1 MKKKISP
8 KNRDYYESIV
18 PEIDNLKKNGL
29 INSYIGNK
37 GYSIYK
43 ISLNDDIIEFIKKE
57 LTVKPFMQSSIVQPN
72 SFPIYLESDKKI
84 YVPRFWGINIFGNP
98 KTLKIKMGKSID
110 LKFNGEL
117 RDYQKTVM
125 DSYLKAIKFGS
136 KEEENSEGSALIE
149 LGCGMGKCMGIDTP
163 IMMYNGDIKMVQD
176 IKVGDQLMGDDS
188 TPRNV
193 LSLARGREMMYD
205 IIPIKGD
212 KYTVNE
218 SHILSLKSSV
228 NKSAKY
234 KKNEIIDMPLLDYL
248 NLPKSYHGR
257 AGCLLGYRVGVEFT
271 PKDVDIEPYYL
282 GLWLGDG
289 TSRTTGITTVDNCV
303 IDYIN
308 EYSERL
314 NSRVVICDSNRT
326 RCCTYSI
333 VNSSTNKENNFKG
346 NNKLLNMLKNH
357 NLLLNK
363 HIPKIY
369 KCNSRQVRLELLAG
383 IIDSDGSAENGGYDI
398 IQKNETL
405 LDDIIYVARSL
416 GFAAYKKECKKS
428 CMYKGEKK
436 EGVYYRT
443 NIHGKG
449 LEDIPVKCERKKVE
463 PRRQIKDA
471 LNTRIKV
478 EKREIDNYY
487 GFELDGNR
495 RYLLGDYTV
504 THNTVLG
511 LKIVEV
517 IKKKTIIFVHK
528 TFLKNQWIERIKQYL
543 PDARIGCVQGQVI
556 DIEEKDIVIAMIQS
570 ISMKSYPDSLFDD
583 FGLSIYDECFP
594 SSTLIH
600 TSKGKKRISML
611 YEIWE
616 KYGVNNDI
624 EILSFNRIKKIFEYK
639 PLNYAWQKQS
649 KNLIKFKLSKQI
661 IECTINHKILT
672 NKGYIE
678 ADKLNIGD
686 IILSKYDIQHKDN
699 LICPCLNDDQLQIVY
714 GSYLGDGCI
723 LKTKKDRY
731 RLKIIHCKEQ
741 KSYCEWKANM
751 FGITKLEYIEKN
763 GYSQKE
769 AYRFC
774 SKCFDMDNSLADN
787 RNEIPDWLIEKID
800 ARGIAIWFMDDGSVT
815 KKVLKDNNISYFAKI
830 SSNNYDYINHNKI
843 QAIFR
848 KFNIETKIYKTRTYY
863 EISFNKENSIKLF
876 DLIRNY
882 NHSNMDYKLNSV
894 SNNKYI
900 WNNEFLEYGSLK
912 ITKKEYITKLR
923 DINVYDI
930 EVKDNHNFIIATGS
944 QDTNYIDGPIVS
956 NCHHIS
962 SETFSN
968 CLRKC
973 TTLYGLGLSATMNRK
988 DGLTNVFKMYL
999 GDICNK
1005 QKKKVE
1011 EDNVLVKAID
1021 YNVYDD
1027 DEYNEVERDFRGNVK
1042 HTTMLSKVSNFN
1054 YRTDF
1059 IINVI
1064 ENELKINKEQQ
1075 IILLGHQ
1082 KNLLNYI
1089 YKVVELKNLTSV
1101 GYYIGGMKEKDLK
1114 ASESKQLILATYAM
1128 AAEGLDIPSLTT
1140 LILATPK
1147 SDIVQSVGRILR
1159 EKHSNPLIIDIIDQ
1173 HDCFINQFAK
1183 RKAFYNEKN
1192 YKIIRT
1198 NNERYIDYIKYIKK
1212 GEEFD
1217 EEEIWKEV
1225 VVKSKKS
1232 KENKCLIKI

>member
-43 ISLNDDIIEFIKKE
+43 ICLNEKIIDFIKKE
-57 LTVKPFMQSSIVQPN
+57 LTVKPFMQSSLVEPN

-98 KTLKIKMGKSID
+98 KTLKISYGKAINLD
-110 LKFNGEL
+110 FNGNL
-117 RDYQKTVM
+117 RDYQTNVLNA
-125 DSYLKAIKFGS
+125 YLKAINFEE
-136 KEEENSEGSALIE
+136 KEENNVGNSSALIE
-149 LGCGMGKCMGIDTP
+149 LWTGAGKCMGIDTP

-205 IIPIKGD
+205 IIPTKGD

-218 SHILSLKSSV
+218 SHILSLKMSSNYN
-228 NKSAKY
+228 NKKY
-234 KKNEIIDMPLLDYL
+234 NHPKKNDIHDVSLLEYL
-248 NLPKSYHGR
+248 NLPKGFKHI
-257 AGCLLGYRVGVEFT
+257 LKGYRVGVEFT
-271 PKDVDIEPYYL
+271 SKDVDIEPYFL

-289 TSRTTGITTVDNCV
+289 TSRTTGITTLDDCV
-303 IDYIN
+303 INYIN

-314 NSRVVICDSNRT
+314 NSRVVICDTNGT

-346 NNKLLNMLKNH
+346 NNKLLNMLKNY

-383 IIDSDGSAENGGYDI
+383 IIDSDGCESHGGYDI

-416 GFAAYKKECKKS
+416 GFAAYKKVCKKS

-471 LNTRIKV
+471 LNTGIKV

-504 THNTVLG
+504 THNTVLA

-528 TFLKNQWIERIKQYL
+528 TFLKNQWIERIKEYL
-543 PDARIGCVQGQVI
+543 PNAKIGCIQGQVI
-556 DIEEKDIVIAMIQS
+556 DIEGKDIVIAMIQS

-583 FGLSIYDECFP
+583 FGLSIYDEC
-594 SSTLIH
+594 
-600 TSKGKKRISML
+600 
-611 YEIWE
+611 
-616 KYGVNNDI
+616 
-624 EILSFNRIKKIFEYK
+624 
-639 PLNYAWQKQS
+639 
-649 KNLIKFKLSKQI
+649 
-661 IECTINHKILT
+661 
-672 NKGYIE
+672 
-678 ADKLNIGD
+678 
-686 IILSKYDIQHKDN
+686 
-699 LICPCLNDDQLQIVY
+699 
-714 GSYLGDGCI
+714 
-723 LKTKKDRY
+723 
-731 RLKIIHCKEQ
+731 
-741 KSYCEWKANM
+741 
-751 FGITKLEYIEKN
+751 
-763 GYSQKE
+763 
-769 AYRFC
+769 
-774 SKCFDMDNSLADN
+774 
-787 RNEIPDWLIEKID
+787 
-800 ARGIAIWFMDDGSVT
+800 
-815 KKVLKDNNISYFAKI
+815 
-830 SSNNYDYINHNKI
+830 
-843 QAIFR
+843 
-848 KFNIETKIYKTRTYY
+848 
-863 EISFNKENSIKLF
+863 
-876 DLIRNY
+876 
-882 NHSNMDYKLNSV
+882 
-894 SNNKYI
+894 
-900 WNNEFLEYGSLK
+900 
-912 ITKKEYITKLR
+912 
-923 DINVYDI
+923 
-930 EVKDNHNFIIATGS
+930 
-944 QDTNYIDGPIVS
+944 
-956 NCHHIS
+956 HHIS
-962 SETFSN
+962 SEVFSN

-999 GDICNK
+999 GDICYKNK
-1005 QKKKVE
+1005 SEQIQF
-1011 EDNVLVKAID
+1011 DVLVKAID

-1027 DEYNEVERDFRGNVK
+1027 DEYNEVARDYRGNVK

-1059 IINVI
+1059 IVNVI
-1064 ENELKINKEQQ
+1064 ENELKINNNQQ
-1075 IILLGHQ
+1075 ILLLAHQ
-1082 KNLLNYI
+1082 RKFLNYLFKAIEYKNLG
-1089 YKVVELKNLTSV
+1089 TV
-1101 GYYIGGMKEKDLK
+1101 GYYIGGMKEADLK
-1114 ASESKQLILATYAM
+1114 ASEKNQIILATYQM
-1128 AAEGLDIPSLTT
+1128 AAEGLDIKTLTS

-1212 GEEFD
+1212 GEEFN

>member
-8 KNRDYYESIV
+8 KNKNYYEKIL
-18 PEIDNLKKNGL
+18 PEIENLKKNDL

-43 ISLNDDIIEFIKKE
+43 ISLNEKIIDFIKKE
-57 LTVKPFMQSSIVQPN
+57 LTIKPFIQSSLIEPN
-72 SFPIYLESDKKI
+72 SFPIYLESEKKI
-84 YVPRFWGINIFGNP
+84 YVPRFWGINIFGYP
-98 KTLKIKMGKSID
+98 KTLKIKIGKSID

-149 LGCGMGKCMGIDTP
+149 LGCGLGK
-163 IMMYNGDIKMVQD
+163 
-176 IKVGDQLMGDDS
+176 
-188 TPRNV
+188 
-193 LSLARGREMMYD
+193 
-205 IIPIKGD
+205 
-212 KYTVNE
+212 
-218 SHILSLKSSV
+218 
-228 NKSAKY
+228 
-234 KKNEIIDMPLLDYL
+234 
-248 NLPKSYHGR
+248 
-257 AGCLLGYRVGVEFT
+257 
-271 PKDVDIEPYYL
+271 
-282 GLWLGDG
+282 
-289 TSRTTGITTVDNCV
+289 
-303 IDYIN
+303 
-308 EYSERL
+308 
-314 NSRVVICDSNRT
+314 
-326 RCCTYSI
+326 
-333 VNSSTNKENNFKG
+333 
-346 NNKLLNMLKNH
+346 
-357 NLLLNK
+357 
-363 HIPKIY
+363 
-369 KCNSRQVRLELLAG
+369 
-383 IIDSDGSAENGGYDI
+383 
-398 IQKNETL
+398 
-405 LDDIIYVARSL
+405 
-416 GFAAYKKECKKS
+416 
-428 CMYKGEKK
+428 
-436 EGVYYRT
+436 
-443 NIHGKG
+443 
-449 LEDIPVKCERKKVE
+449 
-463 PRRQIKDA
+463 
-471 LNTRIKV
+471 
-478 EKREIDNYY
+478 
-487 GFELDGNR
+487 
-495 RYLLGDYTV
+495 
-504 THNTVLG
+504 TVLG
-511 LKIVEV
+511 LKIIQVLR
-517 IKKKTIIFVHK
+517 KKTIIFVHK

-543 PDARIGCVQGQVI
+543 PDAKIGTIQGQTI
-556 DIEEKDIVIAMIQS
+556 DIEDKDIVIAMIQS
-570 ISMKSYPDSLFDD
+570 ISMKSYPDNLFDE
-583 FGLSIYDECFP
+583 FGFSCFDECFP
-594 SSTLIH
+594 SYTLIH
-600 TSKGKKRISML
+600 TNKGKKKISML

-616 KYGVNNDI
+616 KYGLNNDI
-624 EILSFNRIKKIFEYK
+624 EILSFNITKKKFEYK

-661 IECTINHKILT
+661 MECTINHKILT

-686 IILSKYDIQHKDN
+686 IILCKYDLQHKDN
-699 LICPCLNDDQLQIVY
+699 LICPCLNDDQLQILY

-723 LKTKKDRY
+723 QKTVKDRY
-731 RLKIIHCKEQ
+731 RLRIIHCKEQ
-741 KSYCEWKANM
+741 KLYCEWKASM
-751 FGITKLEYIEKN
+751 FGITELEYIEKN

-769 AYRFC
+769 AYRFS
-774 SKCFDMDNSLADN
+774 SKCFDMDNSLAN
-787 RNEIPDWLIEKID
+787 NKKEIPDWLINKID
-800 ARGIAIWFMDDGSVT
+800 ERAIAIWFMDDGSLSKYT
-815 KKVLKDNNISYFAKI
+815 LKDGSVSCCATLH
-830 SSNNYDYINHNKI
+830 SNNFDYDNHIKLLNLFK
-843 QAIFR
+843 
-848 KFNIETKIYKTRTYY
+848 KYNIECIISKSKKYNYLRFDNKNTKALL
-863 EISFNKENSIKLF
+863 N
-876 DLIRNY
+876 LIRKY
-882 NHSNMDYKLNSV
+882 IHSNFEYKIDFISDNQY
-894 SNNKYI
+894 N
-900 WNNEFLEYGSLK
+900 WNNEFLKYGSLK
-912 ITKKEYITKLR
+912 ITKKEYIKKLR

-944 QDTNYIDGPIVS
+944 KDTNYIDGPIVS

-973 TTLYGLGLSATMNRK
+973 TTLYSLGLSATMNRK
-988 DGLTNVFKMYL
+988 DGLTHVFKMYL

-1005 QKKKVE
+1005 QKKKAE

-1021 YNVYDD
+1021 YVVLD
-1027 DEYNEVERDFRGNVK
+1027 DEDYNEVERDFRGNVK

-1089 YKVVELKNLTSV
+1089 YKAIELKNLTSV

-1114 ASESKQLILATYAM
+1114 ISESKQLILATYAM

-1225 VVKSKKS
+1225 VVKCKKS
-1232 KENKCLIKI
+1232 KEKKCLIKL

>member
-43 ISLNDDIIEFIKKE
+43 ISLNDKIIEFIKKE
-57 LTVKPFMQSSIVQPN
+57 LTVKPFMQSSLVEPN

-149 LGCGMGKCMGIDTP
+149 LGCGLGK
-163 IMMYNGDIKMVQD
+163 
-176 IKVGDQLMGDDS
+176 
-188 TPRNV
+188 
-193 LSLARGREMMYD
+193 
-205 IIPIKGD
+205 
-212 KYTVNE
+212 
-218 SHILSLKSSV
+218 
-228 NKSAKY
+228 
-234 KKNEIIDMPLLDYL
+234 
-248 NLPKSYHGR
+248 
-257 AGCLLGYRVGVEFT
+257 
-271 PKDVDIEPYYL
+271 
-282 GLWLGDG
+282 
-289 TSRTTGITTVDNCV
+289 
-303 IDYIN
+303 
-308 EYSERL
+308 
-314 NSRVVICDSNRT
+314 
-326 RCCTYSI
+326 
-333 VNSSTNKENNFKG
+333 
-346 NNKLLNMLKNH
+346 
-357 NLLLNK
+357 
-363 HIPKIY
+363 
-369 KCNSRQVRLELLAG
+369 
-383 IIDSDGSAENGGYDI
+383 
-398 IQKNETL
+398 
-405 LDDIIYVARSL
+405 
-416 GFAAYKKECKKS
+416 
-428 CMYKGEKK
+428 
-436 EGVYYRT
+436 
-443 NIHGKG
+443 
-449 LEDIPVKCERKKVE
+449 
-463 PRRQIKDA
+463 
-471 LNTRIKV
+471 
-478 EKREIDNYY
+478 
-487 GFELDGNR
+487 
-495 RYLLGDYTV
+495 
-504 THNTVLG
+504 TVLG
-511 LKIVEV
+511 LKIIQVLR
-517 IKKKTIIFVHK
+517 KKTIIFVHK

-543 PDARIGCVQGQVI
+543 PDAKIGTIQGQII
-556 DIEEKDIVIAMIQS
+556 DIEDKDIVIAMIQS
-570 ISMKSYPDSLFDD
+570 ISMKSYPDNLFDE
-583 FGLSIYDECFP
+583 FGLSCFDECFP

-600 TSKGKKRISML
+600 TNKGKKKISIL

-624 EILSFNRIKKIFEYK
+624 EILSFNITKKKFEYK
-639 PLNYAWQKQS
+639 PLNYAWQKES

-661 IECTINHKILT
+661 MECTINHKILT

-686 IILSKYDIQHKDN
+686 IILCKYDLQHKDN
-699 LICPCLNDDQLQIVY
+699 LICPCLNDDQLQILY

-723 LKTKKDRY
+723 QKTVKDRY
-731 RLKIIHCKEQ
+731 RLRIIHCKEQ
-741 KSYCEWKANM
+741 KLYCEWKANM
-751 FGITKLEYIEKN
+751 FGITELEYIEKN

-769 AYRFC
+769 AYRFS
-774 SKCFDMDNSLADN
+774 SKCFDMDNSLAN
-787 RNEIPDWLIEKID
+787 NKKEIPDWLINKID
-800 ARGIAIWFMDDGSVT
+800 ERAIAIWFMDDGSLSKYT
-815 KKVLKDNNISYFAKI
+815 LKDGSVSCYATLH
-830 SSNNYDYINHNKI
+830 SNNFDYDNHIKLLNLFK
-843 QAIFR
+843 
-848 KFNIETKIYKTRTYY
+848 KYNIECIISKSKKYNYLRFDNKNTKALL
-863 EISFNKENSIKLF
+863 N
-876 DLIRNY
+876 LIRKY
-882 NHSNMDYKLNSV
+882 IHSNFEYKIDFISDNQY
-894 SNNKYI
+894 N
-900 WNNEFLEYGSLK
+900 WNNEFLKYGSLK
-912 ITKKEYITKLR
+912 ITKKEYIKKLR

-944 QDTNYIDGPIVS
+944 KDTNYIDGPIVS

-973 TTLYGLGLSATMNRK
+973 TTLYSLGLSATMNRK
-988 DGLTNVFKMYL
+988 DGLTQVFKMYL

-1005 QKKKVE
+1005 QKKKEE

-1021 YNVYDD
+1021 YIVLDD
-1027 DEYNEVERDFRGNVK
+1027 EEYNEVERDYRGNVK
-1042 HTTMLSKVSNFN
+1042 HTTMLSKVSRFN

-1089 YKVVELKNLTSV
+1089 YKAIELKNLTSV

-1114 ASESKQLILATYAM
+1114 ISESKQLILATYAM
-1128 AAEGLDIPSLTT
+1128 AAEGLDIPTLTT

>member
-43 ISLNDDIIEFIKKE
+43 ISLNDKIIEFIKKE
-57 LTVKPFMQSSIVQPN
+57 LTVKPFMQSSLVEPN

-149 LGCGMGKCMGIDTP
+149 LGCGLGK
-163 IMMYNGDIKMVQD
+163 
-176 IKVGDQLMGDDS
+176 
-188 TPRNV
+188 
-193 LSLARGREMMYD
+193 
-205 IIPIKGD
+205 
-212 KYTVNE
+212 
-218 SHILSLKSSV
+218 
-228 NKSAKY
+228 
-234 KKNEIIDMPLLDYL
+234 
-248 NLPKSYHGR
+248 
-257 AGCLLGYRVGVEFT
+257 
-271 PKDVDIEPYYL
+271 
-282 GLWLGDG
+282 
-289 TSRTTGITTVDNCV
+289 
-303 IDYIN
+303 
-308 EYSERL
+308 
-314 NSRVVICDSNRT
+314 
-326 RCCTYSI
+326 
-333 VNSSTNKENNFKG
+333 
-346 NNKLLNMLKNH
+346 
-357 NLLLNK
+357 
-363 HIPKIY
+363 
-369 KCNSRQVRLELLAG
+369 
-383 IIDSDGSAENGGYDI
+383 
-398 IQKNETL
+398 
-405 LDDIIYVARSL
+405 
-416 GFAAYKKECKKS
+416 
-428 CMYKGEKK
+428 
-436 EGVYYRT
+436 
-443 NIHGKG
+443 
-449 LEDIPVKCERKKVE
+449 
-463 PRRQIKDA
+463 
-471 LNTRIKV
+471 
-478 EKREIDNYY
+478 
-487 GFELDGNR
+487 
-495 RYLLGDYTV
+495 
-504 THNTVLG
+504 TVLG
-511 LKIVEV
+511 LKIIQV
-517 IKKKTIIFVHK
+517 IRKKTIIFVHK

-543 PDARIGCVQGQVI
+543 PDAKIGTIQGQII
-556 DIEEKDIVIAMIQS
+556 DIEDKDIVIAMIQS
-570 ISMKSYPDSLFDD
+570 ISMKSYPDNLFDE
-583 FGLSIYDECFP
+583 FGFSCFDECFP

-600 TSKGKKRISML
+600 TNKGKKKISML

-616 KYGVNNDI
+616 KYGLNNDI
-624 EILSFNRIKKIFEYK
+624 EILSFNTTKKKFEYK

-661 IECTINHKILT
+661 MECTINHKILT

-686 IILSKYDIQHKDN
+686 IILCKYDLQHKDN
-699 LICPCLNDDQLQIVY
+699 LICPCLNDDQLQILY

-723 LKTKKDRY
+723 QKTVKDRY
-731 RLKIIHCKEQ
+731 RLRIIHCKEQ
-741 KSYCEWKANM
+741 KLYCEWKASM
-751 FGITKLEYIEKN
+751 FGITELEYIEKN

-769 AYRFC
+769 AYRFS
-774 SKCFDMDNSLADN
+774 SKCFDMDNSLAN
-787 RNEIPDWLIEKID
+787 NKKEIPDWLINKID
-800 ARGIAIWFMDDGSVT
+800 ERAIAIWFMDDGSLSKYT
-815 KKVLKDNNISYFAKI
+815 LKDGSVSCYATLH
-830 SSNNYDYINHNKI
+830 SNNFDNDNHLKLLNLFK
-843 QAIFR
+843 
-848 KFNIETKIYKTRTYY
+848 KYNIECIISKSNKYNYLRFDNKNTKALL
-863 EISFNKENSIKLF
+863 N
-876 DLIRNY
+876 LIRKY
-882 NHSNMDYKLNSV
+882 IHSNFEYKIDFISDNQY
-894 SNNKYI
+894 N
-900 WNNEFLEYGSLK
+900 WNNEFLKYGSLK
-912 ITKKEYITKLR
+912 ITKKEYIKKLR

-944 QDTNYIDGPIVS
+944 KDTNYIDGPIVS

-988 DGLTNVFKMYL
+988 DGLTRVFKMYL

-1005 QKKKVE
+1005 QKNKVE
-1011 EDNVLVKAID
+1011 EDNVLVKVID
-1021 YNVYDD
+1021 YVVLDD

-1059 IINVI
+1059 IVNVI

-1089 YKVVELKNLTSV
+1089 YKAVELKNLTNV

-1114 ASESKQLILATYAM
+1114 VSESKQLILATYAM

-1212 GEEFD
+1212 GEKFD

-1225 VVKSKKS
+1225 VVKSKKT

>member
-43 ISLNDDIIEFIKKE
+43 ISLNNKIIEFIKKE
-57 LTVKPFMQSSIVQPN
+57 LTVKPFMQSSLVEPN

-98 KTLKIKMGKSID
+98 KTLKISYGKSINLD
-110 LKFNGEL
+110 FKGIL
-117 RDYQKTVM
+117 RDYQTNVLNA
-125 DSYLKAIKFGS
+125 YLKTINFEE
-136 KEEENSEGSALIE
+136 KEENNVGNSSALIE
-149 LGCGMGKCMGIDTP
+149 LWTGAGKCMGIDTP
-163 IMMYNGDIKMVQD
+163 ILMYNGDIKMVQD

-205 IIPIKGD
+205 IIPTKGD

-218 SHILSLKSSV
+218 SHILSLKMSSNYN
-228 NKSAKY
+228 NKKY
-234 KKNEIIDMPLLDYL
+234 NNPKKNDIHDVSLLEYL
-248 NLPKSYHGR
+248 NLPKGFKHI
-257 AGCLLGYRVGVEFT
+257 LKGYRVGVEFT
-271 PKDVDIEPYYL
+271 YKDVDIEPYFL

-289 TSRTTGITTVDNCV
+289 TSRTTGITTIDDCV
-303 IDYIN
+303 INYIN
-308 EYSERL
+308 EYLERL
-314 NSRVVICDSNRT
+314 NSREVICDSNGT

-333 VNSSTNKENNFKG
+333 VNISINKENNFKG
-346 NNKLLNMLKNH
+346 NNKLLNMLKNY

-383 IIDSDGSAENGGYDI
+383 IIDSDGCESHGGYEI

-416 GFAAYKKECKKS
+416 GFAAYKKVCKKS

-436 EGVYYRT
+436 EGLYYRT

-449 LEDIPVKCERKKVE
+449 LEDIPIKCERKKVE
-463 PRRQIKDA
+463 LRRQIKDA
-471 LNTRIKV
+471 LNTGIKV

-504 THNTVLG
+504 THNTVLA

-528 TFLKNQWIERIKQYL
+528 TFLKNQWIERIKEYL
-543 PDARIGCVQGQVI
+543 PDAKIGCIQGQVI
-556 DIEEKDIVIAMIQS
+556 DIEDKDIVIAMIQS

-583 FGLSIYDECFP
+583 FGLSIYDEC
-594 SSTLIH
+594 
-600 TSKGKKRISML
+600 
-611 YEIWE
+611 
-616 KYGVNNDI
+616 
-624 EILSFNRIKKIFEYK
+624 
-639 PLNYAWQKQS
+639 
-649 KNLIKFKLSKQI
+649 
-661 IECTINHKILT
+661 
-672 NKGYIE
+672 
-678 ADKLNIGD
+678 
-686 IILSKYDIQHKDN
+686 
-699 LICPCLNDDQLQIVY
+699 
-714 GSYLGDGCI
+714 
-723 LKTKKDRY
+723 
-731 RLKIIHCKEQ
+731 
-741 KSYCEWKANM
+741 
-751 FGITKLEYIEKN
+751 
-763 GYSQKE
+763 
-769 AYRFC
+769 
-774 SKCFDMDNSLADN
+774 
-787 RNEIPDWLIEKID
+787 
-800 ARGIAIWFMDDGSVT
+800 
-815 KKVLKDNNISYFAKI
+815 
-830 SSNNYDYINHNKI
+830 
-843 QAIFR
+843 
-848 KFNIETKIYKTRTYY
+848 
-863 EISFNKENSIKLF
+863 
-876 DLIRNY
+876 
-882 NHSNMDYKLNSV
+882 
-894 SNNKYI
+894 
-900 WNNEFLEYGSLK
+900 
-912 ITKKEYITKLR
+912 
-923 DINVYDI
+923 
-930 EVKDNHNFIIATGS
+930 
-944 QDTNYIDGPIVS
+944 
-956 NCHHIS
+956 HHIS
-962 SETFSN
+962 SEVFSN

-999 GDICNK
+999 GDICYKNK
-1005 QKKKVE
+1005 SEQIQF
-1011 EDNVLVKAID
+1011 DVLVKAID

-1027 DEYNEVERDFRGNVK
+1027 EEYNEVVRDYRGNVK

-1059 IINVI
+1059 IVDVI
-1064 ENELKINKEQQ
+1064 ENELKVNNKQQ
-1075 IILLGHQ
+1075 ILLLAHQ
-1082 KNLLNYI
+1082 RKFLNYLFKAIEYKNLG
-1089 YKVVELKNLTSV
+1089 TV
-1101 GYYIGGMKEKDLK
+1101 GYYIGGMKEADLK
-1114 ASESKQLILATYAM
+1114 ASEKNQIILATYQM
-1128 AAEGLDIPSLTT
+1128 AAEGLDIKTLTS

-1198 NNERYIDYIKYIKK
+1198 NNEKYIDYIKYIKK
-1212 GEEFD
+1212 GEKFN

-1225 VVKSKKS
+1225 IVKSKKT

>member
-43 ISLNDDIIEFIKKE
+43 ISLNDKIIEFIKKE
-57 LTVKPFMQSSIVQPN
+57 LTVKPFMQSSLVEPN

-98 KTLKIKMGKSID
+98 KTLKISYGKAINLD
-110 LKFNGEL
+110 FNGNL
-117 RDYQKTVM
+117 RDYQTNVLNA
-125 DSYLKAIKFGS
+125 YLKAINFEE
-136 KEEENSEGSALIE
+136 KEENNVGNSSALIE
-149 LGCGMGKCMGIDTP
+149 LWTGAGKCVGIDTP

-205 IIPIKGD
+205 IIPTKGD

-218 SHILSLKSSV
+218 SHILSLKMSSNYN
-228 NKSAKY
+228 NKKY
-234 KKNEIIDMPLLDYL
+234 NHPKKNDIHDVSLLEYL
-248 NLPKSYHGR
+248 NLPKGFKHI
-257 AGCLLGYRVGVEFT
+257 LKGYRVGVEFT
-271 PKDVDIEPYYL
+271 SKDVDIEPYFL

-289 TSRTTGITTVDNCV
+289 TSRTTGITTLDDCV
-303 IDYIN
+303 INYIN

-314 NSRVVICDSNRT
+314 NSRVVICDTNGT

-346 NNKLLNMLKNH
+346 NNKLLNMLKNY

-383 IIDSDGSAENGGYDI
+383 IIDSDGCESHGGYDI

-416 GFAAYKKECKKS
+416 GFAAYKKVCKKS

-471 LNTRIKV
+471 LNTGIKV

-504 THNTVLG
+504 THNTVLA

-528 TFLKNQWIERIKQYL
+528 TFLKNQWIERIKEYL
-543 PDARIGCVQGQVI
+543 PNAKIGCIQGQVI
-556 DIEEKDIVIAMIQS
+556 DIEGKDIVIAMIQS

-583 FGLSIYDECFP
+583 FGLSIYDEC
-594 SSTLIH
+594 
-600 TSKGKKRISML
+600 
-611 YEIWE
+611 
-616 KYGVNNDI
+616 
-624 EILSFNRIKKIFEYK
+624 
-639 PLNYAWQKQS
+639 
-649 KNLIKFKLSKQI
+649 
-661 IECTINHKILT
+661 
-672 NKGYIE
+672 
-678 ADKLNIGD
+678 
-686 IILSKYDIQHKDN
+686 
-699 LICPCLNDDQLQIVY
+699 
-714 GSYLGDGCI
+714 
-723 LKTKKDRY
+723 
-731 RLKIIHCKEQ
+731 
-741 KSYCEWKANM
+741 
-751 FGITKLEYIEKN
+751 
-763 GYSQKE
+763 
-769 AYRFC
+769 
-774 SKCFDMDNSLADN
+774 
-787 RNEIPDWLIEKID
+787 
-800 ARGIAIWFMDDGSVT
+800 
-815 KKVLKDNNISYFAKI
+815 
-830 SSNNYDYINHNKI
+830 
-843 QAIFR
+843 
-848 KFNIETKIYKTRTYY
+848 
-863 EISFNKENSIKLF
+863 
-876 DLIRNY
+876 
-882 NHSNMDYKLNSV
+882 
-894 SNNKYI
+894 
-900 WNNEFLEYGSLK
+900 
-912 ITKKEYITKLR
+912 
-923 DINVYDI
+923 
-930 EVKDNHNFIIATGS
+930 
-944 QDTNYIDGPIVS
+944 
-956 NCHHIS
+956 HHIS
-962 SETFSN
+962 SEVFSN

-999 GDICNK
+999 GDICYKNK
-1005 QKKKVE
+1005 SEQIQF
-1011 EDNVLVKAID
+1011 DVLVKAID

-1027 DEYNEVERDFRGNVK
+1027 DEYNEVARDYRGNVK

-1059 IINVI
+1059 IVNVI
-1064 ENELKINKEQQ
+1064 ENELKINNNQQ
-1075 IILLGHQ
+1075 ILLLAHQ
-1082 KNLLNYI
+1082 RKFLNYLFKAIEYKNLG
-1089 YKVVELKNLTSV
+1089 TV
-1101 GYYIGGMKEKDLK
+1101 GYYIGGMKEADLK
-1114 ASESKQLILATYAM
+1114 ASEKNQIILATYQM
-1128 AAEGLDIPSLTT
+1128 AAEGLDIKTLTS

-1225 VVKSKKS
+1225 VVKSKKT

>member
-43 ISLNDDIIEFIKKE
+43 ISLNTKIIEFIKKE
-57 LTVKPFMQSSIVQPN
+57 LTVKPFMQSSLVEPN

-98 KTLKIKMGKSID
+98 KTLKISYGKAINLD
-110 LKFNGEL
+110 FNGNL
-117 RDYQKTVM
+117 RDYQINVLNA
-125 DSYLKAIKFGS
+125 YLKAINFEE
-136 KEEENSEGSALIE
+136 KEENNVGNSSALIE
-149 LGCGMGKCMGIDTP
+149 LWTGAGKCMGIDTP
-163 IMMYNGDIKMVQD
+163 ILMYNGDIKMVQD

-205 IIPIKGD
+205 IIPTKGD

-218 SHILSLKSSV
+218 SHILSLKMSSNYN
-228 NKSAKY
+228 NKKY
-234 KKNEIIDMPLLDYL
+234 NHPKKNDIHDVSLLEYL
-248 NLPKSYHGR
+248 NLPKGFKDI
-257 AGCLLGYRVGVEFT
+257 LKGYRVGVEFRC
-271 PKDVDIEPYYL
+271 KDVDIEPYFL

-289 TSRTTGITTVDNCV
+289 TSQTTGITTLDDCV
-303 IDYIN
+303 INYIN

-314 NSRVVICDSNRT
+314 NSRVVICDTNGT

-346 NNKLLNMLKNH
+346 NNKLLNMLKNY

-383 IIDSDGSAENGGYDI
+383 IIDSDGCESRGGYDI

-416 GFAAYKKECKKS
+416 GFAAYKKVCKKS

-471 LNTRIKV
+471 LNTGIKV

-504 THNTVLG
+504 THNTVLA

-528 TFLKNQWIERIKQYL
+528 TFLKNQWIERIKEYL
-543 PDARIGCVQGQVI
+543 PDAKIGCIQGQVI
-556 DIEEKDIVIAMIQS
+556 DIEDKDIVIAMIQS

-583 FGLSIYDECFP
+583 FGLSIYDEC
-594 SSTLIH
+594 
-600 TSKGKKRISML
+600 
-611 YEIWE
+611 
-616 KYGVNNDI
+616 
-624 EILSFNRIKKIFEYK
+624 
-639 PLNYAWQKQS
+639 
-649 KNLIKFKLSKQI
+649 
-661 IECTINHKILT
+661 
-672 NKGYIE
+672 
-678 ADKLNIGD
+678 
-686 IILSKYDIQHKDN
+686 
-699 LICPCLNDDQLQIVY
+699 
-714 GSYLGDGCI
+714 
-723 LKTKKDRY
+723 
-731 RLKIIHCKEQ
+731 
-741 KSYCEWKANM
+741 
-751 FGITKLEYIEKN
+751 
-763 GYSQKE
+763 
-769 AYRFC
+769 
-774 SKCFDMDNSLADN
+774 
-787 RNEIPDWLIEKID
+787 
-800 ARGIAIWFMDDGSVT
+800 
-815 KKVLKDNNISYFAKI
+815 
-830 SSNNYDYINHNKI
+830 
-843 QAIFR
+843 
-848 KFNIETKIYKTRTYY
+848 
-863 EISFNKENSIKLF
+863 
-876 DLIRNY
+876 
-882 NHSNMDYKLNSV
+882 
-894 SNNKYI
+894 
-900 WNNEFLEYGSLK
+900 
-912 ITKKEYITKLR
+912 
-923 DINVYDI
+923 
-930 EVKDNHNFIIATGS
+930 
-944 QDTNYIDGPIVS
+944 
-956 NCHHIS
+956 HHIS
-962 SETFSN
+962 SEVFSN

-999 GDICNK
+999 GDICYKNK
-1005 QKKKVE
+1005 SEQIQF
-1011 EDNVLVKAID
+1011 DVLVKAID

-1027 DEYNEVERDFRGNVK
+1027 EEYNEVERDFRGNVK

-1059 IINVI
+1059 IVDVI
-1064 ENELKINKEQQ
+1064 ENELKINNDQQ
-1075 IILLGHQ
+1075 ILLLAHQ
-1082 KNLLNYI
+1082 RKFLNYLYKAIEFKNLG
-1089 YKVVELKNLTSV
+1089 TV
-1101 GYYIGGMKEKDLK
+1101 GYYIGGMKEADLK
-1114 ASESKQLILATYAM
+1114 ASEKNQIILATYQM
-1128 AAEGLDIPSLTT
+1128 AAEGLDIKTLTS

-1173 HDCFINQFAK
+1173 HDCFINQFTK

-1212 GEEFD
+1212 GEEYD

-1225 VVKSKKS
+1225 VVKSKKT

>member
-43 ISLNDDIIEFIKKE
+43 ICLNEKIIDFIKKE
-57 LTVKPFMQSSIVQPN
+57 LTVKPFMQSSLVEPN

-98 KTLKIKMGKSID
+98 KTLKISYGKAINLD
-110 LKFNGEL
+110 FNGNL
-117 RDYQKTVM
+117 RDYQTNVLNA
-125 DSYLKAIKFGS
+125 YLKAINFEE
-136 KEEENSEGSALIE
+136 KEENNVGNSSALIE
-149 LGCGMGKCMGIDTP
+149 LWTGAGKCVGIDTP

-205 IIPIKGD
+205 IIPTKGD

-218 SHILSLKSSV
+218 SHILSLKMSSNYN
-228 NKSAKY
+228 NKKY
-234 KKNEIIDMPLLDYL
+234 NHPKKNDIHDVSLLEYL
-248 NLPKSYHGR
+248 NLPKGFKHI
-257 AGCLLGYRVGVEFT
+257 LKGYRVGVEFT
-271 PKDVDIEPYYL
+271 SKDVDIEPYFL

-289 TSRTTGITTVDNCV
+289 TSRTTGITTLDDCV
-303 IDYIN
+303 INYIN

-314 NSRVVICDSNRT
+314 NSRVVICDTNGT

-346 NNKLLNMLKNH
+346 NNKLLNMLKNY

-383 IIDSDGSAENGGYDI
+383 IIDSDGCESHGGYDI

-416 GFAAYKKECKKS
+416 GFAAYKKVCKKS

-471 LNTRIKV
+471 LNTGIKV

-504 THNTVLG
+504 THNTVLA

-528 TFLKNQWIERIKQYL
+528 TFLKNQWIERIKEYL
-543 PDARIGCVQGQVI
+543 PNAKIGCIQGQVI
-556 DIEEKDIVIAMIQS
+556 DIEGKDIVIAMIQS

-583 FGLSIYDECFP
+583 FGLSIYDEC
-594 SSTLIH
+594 
-600 TSKGKKRISML
+600 
-611 YEIWE
+611 
-616 KYGVNNDI
+616 
-624 EILSFNRIKKIFEYK
+624 
-639 PLNYAWQKQS
+639 
-649 KNLIKFKLSKQI
+649 
-661 IECTINHKILT
+661 
-672 NKGYIE
+672 
-678 ADKLNIGD
+678 
-686 IILSKYDIQHKDN
+686 
-699 LICPCLNDDQLQIVY
+699 
-714 GSYLGDGCI
+714 
-723 LKTKKDRY
+723 
-731 RLKIIHCKEQ
+731 
-741 KSYCEWKANM
+741 
-751 FGITKLEYIEKN
+751 
-763 GYSQKE
+763 
-769 AYRFC
+769 
-774 SKCFDMDNSLADN
+774 
-787 RNEIPDWLIEKID
+787 
-800 ARGIAIWFMDDGSVT
+800 
-815 KKVLKDNNISYFAKI
+815 
-830 SSNNYDYINHNKI
+830 
-843 QAIFR
+843 
-848 KFNIETKIYKTRTYY
+848 
-863 EISFNKENSIKLF
+863 
-876 DLIRNY
+876 
-882 NHSNMDYKLNSV
+882 
-894 SNNKYI
+894 
-900 WNNEFLEYGSLK
+900 
-912 ITKKEYITKLR
+912 
-923 DINVYDI
+923 
-930 EVKDNHNFIIATGS
+930 
-944 QDTNYIDGPIVS
+944 
-956 NCHHIS
+956 HHIS
-962 SETFSN
+962 SEVFSN

-999 GDICNK
+999 GDICYKNK
-1005 QKKKVE
+1005 SEQIQF
-1011 EDNVLVKAID
+1011 DVLVKAID

-1027 DEYNEVERDFRGNVK
+1027 DEYNEVARDYRGNVK

-1059 IINVI
+1059 IVNVI
-1064 ENELKINKEQQ
+1064 ENELKINNNQQ
-1075 IILLGHQ
+1075 ILLLAHQ
-1082 KNLLNYI
+1082 RKFLNYLFKAIEYKNLG
-1089 YKVVELKNLTSV
+1089 TV
-1101 GYYIGGMKEKDLK
+1101 GYYIGGMKEADLK
-1114 ASESKQLILATYAM
+1114 ASEKNQIILATYQM
-1128 AAEGLDIPSLTT
+1128 AAEGLDIKTLTS

-1212 GEEFD
+1212 GEEFN

>member
-43 ISLNDDIIEFIKKE
+43 ISLNDKIIEFIKKE
-57 LTVKPFMQSSIVQPN
+57 LTVKPFMQSSLVEPN

-98 KTLKIKMGKSID
+98 KTLKISYGKAINLD
-110 LKFNGEL
+110 FNGNL
-117 RDYQKTVM
+117 RDYQTNVLNA
-125 DSYLKAIKFGS
+125 YLKAINFEE
-136 KEEENSEGSALIE
+136 KEENNVGNSSALIE
-149 LGCGMGKCMGIDTP
+149 LWTGAGKCVGIDTP

-205 IIPIKGD
+205 IIPTKGD

-218 SHILSLKSSV
+218 SHILSLKMSSNYN
-228 NKSAKY
+228 NKKY
-234 KKNEIIDMPLLDYL
+234 NHLKKNDIYDVSLLEYL
-248 NLPKSYHGR
+248 NLPKGFKHI
-257 AGCLLGYRVGVEFT
+257 LKGYRVGVEFT
-271 PKDVDIEPYYL
+271 PKDVDIEPYAL
-282 GLWLGDG
+282 GYWLGDG
-289 TSRTTGITTVDNCV
+289 TSSNANITTEEACV
-303 IDYIN
+303 V
-308 EYSERL
+308 EYFTNYVEKIGCEIRNFKDSLTTR
-314 NSRVVICDSNRT
+314 NSLHYSISGKKIDSNKRQ
-326 RCCTYSI
+326 
-333 VNSSTNKENNFKG
+333 
-346 NNKLLNMLKNH
+346 NNKLLNMLKNY

-383 IIDSDGSAENGGYDI
+383 IIDSDGCESHGGYDI

-416 GFAAYKKECKKS
+416 GFAAYKKVCKKS

-471 LNTRIKV
+471 LNTGIKV

-504 THNTVLG
+504 THNTVLA

-528 TFLKNQWIERIKQYL
+528 TFLKNQWIERIKEYL
-543 PDARIGCVQGQVI
+543 PNAKIGCIQGQVI
-556 DIEEKDIVIAMIQS
+556 DIEGKDIVIAMIQS

-583 FGLSIYDECFP
+583 FGLSIYDEC
-594 SSTLIH
+594 
-600 TSKGKKRISML
+600 
-611 YEIWE
+611 
-616 KYGVNNDI
+616 
-624 EILSFNRIKKIFEYK
+624 
-639 PLNYAWQKQS
+639 
-649 KNLIKFKLSKQI
+649 
-661 IECTINHKILT
+661 
-672 NKGYIE
+672 
-678 ADKLNIGD
+678 
-686 IILSKYDIQHKDN
+686 
-699 LICPCLNDDQLQIVY
+699 
-714 GSYLGDGCI
+714 
-723 LKTKKDRY
+723 
-731 RLKIIHCKEQ
+731 
-741 KSYCEWKANM
+741 
-751 FGITKLEYIEKN
+751 
-763 GYSQKE
+763 
-769 AYRFC
+769 
-774 SKCFDMDNSLADN
+774 
-787 RNEIPDWLIEKID
+787 
-800 ARGIAIWFMDDGSVT
+800 
-815 KKVLKDNNISYFAKI
+815 
-830 SSNNYDYINHNKI
+830 
-843 QAIFR
+843 
-848 KFNIETKIYKTRTYY
+848 
-863 EISFNKENSIKLF
+863 
-876 DLIRNY
+876 
-882 NHSNMDYKLNSV
+882 
-894 SNNKYI
+894 
-900 WNNEFLEYGSLK
+900 
-912 ITKKEYITKLR
+912 
-923 DINVYDI
+923 
-930 EVKDNHNFIIATGS
+930 
-944 QDTNYIDGPIVS
+944 
-956 NCHHIS
+956 HHIS
-962 SETFSN
+962 SEVFSN

-999 GDICNK
+999 GDICYKNK
-1005 QKKKVE
+1005 SEQIQF
-1011 EDNVLVKAID
+1011 DVLVKAID

-1027 DEYNEVERDFRGNVK
+1027 DEYNEVARDYRGNVK

-1059 IINVI
+1059 IVNVI
-1064 ENELKINKEQQ
+1064 ENELKINNNQQ
-1075 IILLGHQ
+1075 ILLLAHQ
-1082 KNLLNYI
+1082 RKFLNYLFKAIEYKNLG
-1089 YKVVELKNLTSV
+1089 TV
-1101 GYYIGGMKEKDLK
+1101 GYYIGGMKEADLK
-1114 ASESKQLILATYAM
+1114 ASEKNQIILATYQM
-1128 AAEGLDIPSLTT
+1128 AAEGLDIKTLTS